1 MSLGRYQDSLHI
13 LEELKRLVP
22 KEAPIPVMM
31 GKIYKKQGNK
41 AKALAAFNEALELDP
56 KDTNMVKTLIEKLHQ
71 ADDMSTDNE
80 IRVWKK

>member
-31 GKIYKKQGNK
+31 GKIYKK
-41 AKALAAFNEALELDP
+41 
-56 KDTNMVKTLIEKLHQ
+56 
-71 ADDMSTDNE
+71 
-80 IRVWKK
+80 